1 MNRLRA
7 ALVFTTLAS
16 TAIFTACGA
25 NTVLDASQTLREA
38 FEQAG
43 TSDAYRVTGYSG
55 QTIQVD
61 GLGLD
66 VDQPLDTT
74 TPFIVTEVDGDGETR
89 TALHVDQLLPTEVP
103 GFEDLTLELWQDEAR
118 IVGDT
123 TAYSAITDLDPT
135 ADLGPFRPG
144 VWSVDL
150 DAVGAESD
158 DLVELLAGNSA
169 LDPAALGAS
178 FLDQISKI
186 EVDENDPTRYTASTT
201 YGNVVRANG
210 QSVDSIART
219 LAAGIAPQLGAD
231 PQRLAALVVDVYENA
246 PAELEVVIVDG
257 VLQSLEMRSDLAG
270 LWSAMATT
278 PEAFGL
284 ELTAEEKAEFTAL
297 FAGASQTVTL
307 RSEFTSD
314 DSIDVAMPADGGEDR
329 TAEFITFLQ
338 TVAGD

>member
-1 MNRLRA
+1 MKHPA
-7 ALVFTTLAS
+7 AMVLIAIASTGTLA
-16 TAIFTACGA
+16 ACGA
-25 NTVLDASQTLREA
+25 NTVLDASQTLRAA

-43 TSDAYRVTGYSG
+43 TSDSYRVTAYSG
-55 QTIQVD
+55 QTIQVE

-74 TPFIVTEVDGDGETR
+74 TPSIVTEVDGNGEIR
-89 TALHVDQLLPTEVP
+89 TVLNVDQLVPTETPV
-103 GFEDLTLELWQDEAR
+103 DLSIELWQDDSR
-118 IVGDT
+118 VVGDT

-144 VWSVDL
+144 IWSVDL
-150 DAVGAESD
+150 DAVGAESQ

-169 LDPAALGAS
+169 LDPTALGAS

-186 EVDENDPTRYTASTT
+186 EVDANDPTRYTAMTT

-210 QSVDSIART
+210 QSVDTIASSV
-219 LAAGIAPQLGAD
+219 AAGLAGTLGAD
-231 PQRLAALVVDVYENA
+231 PKQLATLLSGVYDNA

-270 LWSAMATT
+270 LWSAIATM

-284 ELTAEEKAEFTAL
+284 ELTAEEKVEFTGL

-329 TAEFITFLQ
+329 TTEFITYLQ
-338 TVAGD
+338 NVAGN